1 MTKKKIII
9 ILIIILVLSLGLW
22 LIFRK
27 PTVKK
32 EEPALL
38 EINFPLK
45 RGSTGVAVEAVQ
57 KYLNN
62 KYAAGVKVDGVWGSI
77 TDVASLNFLKRDN
90 ISKDVF
96 YKWELEKF
104 I

>member
-32 EEPALL
+32 EEPTL
-38 EINFPLK
+38 EISFPLK

-57 KYLNN
+57 KYLND
-62 KYAAGVKVDGVWGSI
+62 KYAAGVKVDGIWGSI
-77 TDVASLNFLKRDN
+77 TDVAALNFLKRDN

-96 YKWELEKF
+96 YKWELDKL